1 MTDFSDSEQ
10 QAAQSD
16 SAAERNARHK
26 RAMQRKKEYIDGNIA
41 AATID
46 KGLLV
51 VLTGN
56 GKGKSS
62 SAFGMLARSVGHGLR
77 CGVVQ
82 FIKGQWEC
90 GEQMLFGAHPQVEFH
105 VMNTGFTWDTQD
117 REGDIAAAEK
127 TWANAAELLSNS
139 EVDVVILDEL
149 TYMLTYGYLDK
160 ETVLSA
166 LEKRPANQ
174 HVIVTGR
181 NAAKELIEIA
191 DTVTE
196 LGENKHAFYSG
207 VKVQK
212 GIDY

>member
-1 MTDFSDSEQ
+1 MTDEETPETRT
-10 QAAQSD
+10 AR
-16 SAAERNARHK
+16 RNERHK
-26 RAMQRKKEYIDGNIA
+26 RAMQRKKDYIDGKIA
-41 AATID
+41 EATID

-82 FIKGQWEC
+82 FIKGKWEC
-90 GEQMLFGAHPQVEFH
+90 GEQLLFQDNPLVEFY
-105 VMNTGFTWDTQD
+105 VMATGFTWETQD
-117 REGDIAAAEK
+117 REGDIAAAEA
-127 TWANAAELLSNS
+127 TWLHAEELLSNP
-139 EVDVVILDEL
+139 DVAVVVLDEL

-160 ETVLSA
+160 EKVISA
-166 LEKRPANQ
+166 LENRPPNQ

-181 NAAKELIEIA
+181 NASKELIEIA
-191 DTVTE
+191 DTVSE
-196 LGENKHAFYSG
+196 IGETKHPFYEG

>member
-1 MTDFSDSEQ
+1 MSADTD
-10 QAAQSD
+10 
-16 SAAERNARHK
+16 RNERHK
-26 RAMQRKKEYIDGNIA
+26 RAMQRKKEHIDGNIA
-41 AATID
+41 KATID
-46 KGLLV
+46 KGLMV

-82 FIKGQWEC
+82 FIKGVWET
-90 GEQMLFGAHPQVEFH
+90 GEHLLFQDHPLVEFH
-105 VMNTGFTWDTQD
+105 VMNTGFTWETQD
-117 REGDIAAAEK
+117 READIAAAKATWEK
-127 TWANAAELLSNS
+127 AAELLNNKDI
-139 EVDVVILDEL
+139 DVVILDEL
-149 TYMLTYGYLDK
+149 TYMLTYGYLDRD
-160 ETVLSA
+160 TVIDTLDN
-166 LEKRPANQ
+166 RPEMQ

-181 NAAKELIEIA
+181 NASKELIEIA

-196 LGENKHAFYSG
+196 LGETKHAFYDG

>member
-1 MTDFSDSEQ
+1 MSTSE
-10 QAAQSD
+10 
-16 SAAERNARHK
+16 ERALRHK
-26 RAMQRKKEYIDGNIA
+26 KAMQRKKEHIDGRIA

-56 GKGKSS
+56 GKGKST

-77 CGVVQ
+77 CGVIQ

-90 GEQMLFGAHPQVEFH
+90 GEQMLFADNPLVEFH
-105 VMNTGFTWDTQD
+105 VMNTGFTWETQD
-117 REGDIAAAEK
+117 RDTDIAAAEK
-127 TWANAAELLSNS
+127 TWAHGAAMMTNP
-139 EVDVVILDEL
+139 DFNVVILDEL

-160 ETVLSA
+160 EMVLSA
-166 LEKRPANQ
+166 LENRPEGQ
-174 HVIVTGR
+174 HVIITGR
-181 NAAKELIEIA
+181 SAAKELIELA

-196 LGENKHAFYSG
+196 LGENKHAFYDG

>member
-1 MTDFSDSEQ
+1 MSTSEER
-10 QAAQSD
+10 AQ
-16 SAAERNARHK
+16 RHK
-26 RAMQRKKEYIDGNIA
+26 KAMQRKKEHIDGRIA

-56 GKGKSS
+56 GKGKST

-77 CGVVQ
+77 CGVIQ

-90 GEQMLFGAHPQVEFH
+90 GEQMLFADNPLVEFH
-105 VMNTGFTWDTQD
+105 VMNTGFTWETQD
-117 REGDIAAAEK
+117 RDSDIAAAEK
-127 TWANAAELLSNS
+127 TWAHGAAMMRNPDF
-139 EVDVVILDEL
+139 DVVILDEL

-160 ETVLSA
+160 EMVLSA
-166 LEKRPANQ
+166 LENRPEGQ
-174 HVIVTGR
+174 HVVITGR
-181 NAAKELIEIA
+181 SAAKELIELA

-196 LGENKHAFYSG
+196 LGENKHAFYDG

>member
-1 MTDFSDSEQ
+1 MSTSE
-10 QAAQSD
+10 
-16 SAAERNARHK
+16 ERAIRHK
-26 RAMQRKKEYIDGNIA
+26 KAMQRKKEYIDGRIA
-41 AATID
+41 EATID
-46 KGLLV
+46 KGLMV

-56 GKGKSS
+56 GKGKST

-77 CGVVQ
+77 CGVIQ

-90 GEQMLFGAHPQVEFH
+90 GEQMLFADNPLVEFH
-105 VMNTGFTWDTQD
+105 VMNTGFTWETQD
-117 REGDIAAAEK
+117 RDKDIAAAEE
-127 TWANAAELLSNS
+127 TWKHAAAMLKNPDF
-139 EVDVVILDEL
+139 DVVILDEL

-160 ETVLSA
+160 EMVLSA
-166 LEKRPANQ
+166 LEGRPPAQ

-181 NAAKELIEIA
+181 SASKELIELA

-196 LGENKHAFYSG
+196 LGENKHAFYDG

>member
-1 MTDFSDSEQ
+1 MSTSKER
-10 QAAQSD
+10 AQ
-16 SAAERNARHK
+16 RHK
-26 RAMQRKKEYIDGNIA
+26 KAMQRKKEHIDGRIA

-56 GKGKSS
+56 GKGKST

-77 CGVVQ
+77 CGVIQ

-90 GEQMLFGAHPQVEFH
+90 GEQMLFADNPLVEFQ
-105 VMNTGFTWDTQD
+105 VMNTGFTWETQD
-117 REGDIAAAEK
+117 RDSDIAAAEK
-127 TWANAAELLSNS
+127 TWAHGAAMMTNPDF
-139 EVDVVILDEL
+139 DVVILDEL

-160 ETVLSA
+160 EMVLSA
-166 LEKRPANQ
+166 LENRPQGQ
-174 HVIVTGR
+174 HVVITGR
-181 NAAKELIEIA
+181 SAAKELIELA

-196 LGENKHAFYSG
+196 LGENKHAFYDG

>member
-1 MTDFSDSEQ
+1 METRE
-10 QAAQSD
+10 
-16 SAAERNARHK
+16 ERNARHK
-26 RAMQRKKEYIDGNIA
+26 KAMQRKKEHIDQRIA

-46 KGLLV
+46 KGLLL

-90 GEQMLFGAHPQVEFH
+90 GEHLLFHNHPLVEFH

-117 REGDIAAAEK
+117 READIAAAVATWDHAEK
-127 TWANAAELLSNS
+127 LLSNP
-139 EVDVVILDEL
+139 DVKVVLLDEL
-149 TYMLTYGYLDK
+149 TYMLTYGYLDADR
-160 ETVLSA
+160 VVNALSN
-166 LEKRPANQ
+166 RPADQ

-181 NAAKELIEIA
+181 NANQRLIDLA
-191 DTVTE
+191 DTVSE
-196 LGENKHAFYSG
+196 VEDVKHAFNAG
-207 VKVQK
+207 VRVQK

>member
-1 MTDFSDSEQ
+1 MSKET
-10 QAAQSD
+10 
-16 SAAERNARHK
+16 ERNERHK
-26 RAMQRKKEYIDGNIA
+26 RAMQRKKAHIDGNIEK
-41 AATID
+41 ATID
-46 KGLLV
+46 KGLMV

-82 FIKGQWEC
+82 FIKGVWET
-90 GEQMLFGAHPQVEFH
+90 GEHLLFQDHPLVEFYT
-105 VMNTGFTWDTQD
+105 MNTGFTWETQD
-117 REGDIAAAEK
+117 READIAAAKATWEK
-127 TWANAAELLSNS
+127 AVLLLTNKD
-139 EVDVVILDEL
+139 VDVVILDEL

-160 ETVLSA
+160 EAVIDA
-166 LEKRPANQ
+166 LENRPEMQ

-181 NAAKELIEIA
+181 SAAKELIEIA

-196 LGENKHAFYSG
+196 LGETKHAFYDG

>member
-1 MTDFSDSEQ
+1 MS
-10 QAAQSD
+10 
-16 SAAERNARHK
+16 SAEDRNKRHK
-26 RAMQRKKEYIDGNIA
+26 KAMQRKKEYIDGRIA
-41 AATID
+41 EATID
-46 KGLLV
+46 KGLIV

-82 FIKGQWEC
+82 FIKGKWEC
-90 GEQMLFGAHPQVEFH
+90 GEQMLFENNPLVEFH
-105 VMNTGFTWDTQD
+105 VMNTGFTWETQD
-117 REGDIAAAEK
+117 READIEAAEA
-127 TWANAAELLSNS
+127 TWEKASELLGNP

-160 ETVLSA
+160 EMVLAA
-166 LEKRPANQ
+166 LENRPSNQ
-174 HVIVTGR
+174 HVIITGR
-181 NAAKELIEIA
+181 SASKELIEIA
-191 DTVTE
+191 DTVSEVTE
-196 LGENKHAFYSG
+196 TKHAFYDG

>member
-1 MTDFSDSEQ
+1 METTEQ
-10 QAAQSD
+10 
-16 SAAERNARHK
+16 RNARHK
-26 RAMQRKKEYIDGNIA
+26 KAMQRKKEHVDQRIA

-46 KGLLV
+46 KGLLL

-90 GEQMLFGAHPQVEFH
+90 GEHLLFAHHPLVEFY

-117 REGDIAAAEK
+117 READIAAAEK
-127 TWANAAELLSNS
+127 TWLHAEALLQNP
-139 EVDVVILDEL
+139 DVNVVLLDEL
-149 TYMLTYGYLDK
+149 TYMLTYGYLDADR
-160 ETVLSA
+160 VFSA
-166 LEKRPANQ
+166 LTDRPPAQ

-181 NAAKELIEIA
+181 NANQRLIDLA
-191 DTVTE
+191 DTVSEVTDV
-196 LGENKHAFYSG
+196 KHAFNAG
-207 VKVQK
+207 VRVQK

>member
-1 MTDFSDSEQ
+1 VSTSE
-10 QAAQSD
+10 
-16 SAAERNARHK
+16 ERAIRHK
-26 RAMQRKKEYIDGNIA
+26 KAMQRKKEYIDGRIA
-41 AATID
+41 EATID
-46 KGLLV
+46 KGLMV

-56 GKGKSS
+56 GKGKST

-77 CGVVQ
+77 CGVIQ

-90 GEQMLFGAHPQVEFH
+90 GEQMLFADNPLVEFH
-105 VMNTGFTWDTQD
+105 VMNTGFTWETQD
-117 REGDIAAAEK
+117 RDKDIAAAEE
-127 TWANAAELLSNS
+127 TWKHAASMLKNPEF
-139 EVDVVILDEL
+139 DVVILDEL

-160 ETVLSA
+160 EMVLSA
-166 LEKRPANQ
+166 LEGRPAAQ

-181 NAAKELIEIA
+181 SASKELIELA

-196 LGENKHAFYSG
+196 LGENKHAFYDG

>member
-1 MTDFSDSEQ
+1 
-10 QAAQSD
+10 
-16 SAAERNARHK
+16 
-26 RAMQRKKEYIDGNIA
+26 MQRKKEHIDSRIA
-41 AATID
+41 EATID
-46 KGLLV
+46 KGLLL

-90 GEQMLFGAHPQVEFH
+90 GEQMLFEANPLVKFH

-117 REGDIAAAEK
+117 RELDIVAAKATWEK
-127 TWANAAELLSNS
+127 ASALLANPD
-139 EVDVVILDEL
+139 VDVVILDEL

-160 ETVLSA
+160 EAVLQA
-166 LEKRPANQ
+166 LENRPARQ
-174 HVIVTGR
+174 HAIVTGR
-181 NAAKELIEIA
+181 NASKELIAMA

-196 LGENKHAFYSG
+196 LGDTKHAFNAG

>member
-1 MTDFSDSEQ
+1 MPESK
-10 QAAQSD
+10 
-16 SAAERNARHK
+16 ERNERHK
-26 RAMQRKKEYIDGNIA
+26 KAMQRKKEYIDGRIA
-41 AATID
+41 EATID
-46 KGLLV
+46 KGLMV

-62 SAFGMLARSVGHGLR
+62 SAFGMLARSVGHGLH

-90 GEQMLFGAHPQVEFH
+90 GEQMLFQENPLVEFH
-105 VMNTGFTWDTQD
+105 VMNTGFTWETQD
-117 REGDIAAAEK
+117 REKDIEAAVSTWRKAE
-127 TWANAAELLSNS
+127 TLLENEDV
-139 EVDVVILDEL
+139 EVVVLDEL

-160 ETVLSA
+160 ERVLNA
-166 LEKRPANQ
+166 LESRPSQQ

-181 NAAKELIEIA
+181 SASKELIEIA

-196 LGENKHAFYSG
+196 LGESKHAFYDG

>member
-1 MTDFSDSEQ
+1 ME
-10 QAAQSD
+10 
-16 SAAERNARHK
+16 SADERNARHK
-26 RAMQRKKEYIDGNIA
+26 RAMQRKKEHVDQRIA
-41 AATID
+41 AATTD

-77 CGVVQ
+77 AGVVQ

-90 GEQMLFGAHPQVEFH
+90 GEHLLFHDHPLVEFH
-105 VMNTGFTWDTQD
+105 VMNTGFTWETQD
-117 REGDIAAAEK
+117 READIAAARA
-127 TWANAAELLSNS
+127 TWAHAKRLLQDPACQ
-139 EVDVVILDEL
+139 VLILDEL
-149 TYMLTYGYLDK
+149 TYMLTYGYLDAD
-160 ETVLSA
+160 EVLTA
-166 LEKRPANQ
+166 LRERPAHQ

-181 NAAKELIEIA
+181 NASKGLIELA
-191 DTVTE
+191 DTVSE
-196 LGENKHAFYSG
+196 VNDVKHAFNNG

>member
-1 MTDFSDSEQ
+1 MTNTTDKSD
-10 QAAQSD
+10 
-16 SAAERNARHK
+16 RNARHK
-26 RAMQRKKEYIDGNIA
+26 KAMQRKKAHIDANIA

-46 KGLLV
+46 KGLLL

-90 GEQMLFGAHPQVEFH
+90 GEHMLFGAHPLVEFH
-105 VMNTGFTWDTQD
+105 VMNTGFTWETQD
-117 REGDIAAAEK
+117 RDKDIAAALSTWEK
-127 TWANAAELLSNS
+127 AVALLTNP
-139 EVDVVILDEL
+139 DINVVILDEL

-160 ETVLSA
+160 DKVLA
-166 LEKRPANQ
+166 TLENRPEGQ
-174 HVIVTGR
+174 HVIITGR
-181 NAAKELIEIA
+181 NASKELVEMA

-196 LGENKHAFYSG
+196 LGETKHAFYDG

>member
-1 MTDFSDSEQ
+1 MSTSE
-10 QAAQSD
+10 
-16 SAAERNARHK
+16 ERALRHK
-26 RAMQRKKEYIDGNIA
+26 KAMQRKKEHIDGRIA
-41 AATID
+41 QATID

-56 GKGKSS
+56 GKGKST

-77 CGVVQ
+77 CGVIQ

-90 GEQMLFGAHPQVEFH
+90 GEQMLFADNPLVEFH
-105 VMNTGFTWDTQD
+105 VMNTGFTWETQD
-117 REGDIAAAEK
+117 RDKDIAAAEK
-127 TWANAAELLSNS
+127 TWKHGAAMMTNPDF
-139 EVDVVILDEL
+139 DVVILDEL

-160 ETVLSA
+160 EMVLSA
-166 LEKRPANQ
+166 LENRPEGQ

-181 NAAKELIEIA
+181 NAAKELIELA

-196 LGENKHAFYSG
+196 LDESKHAFYEG

>member
-1 MTDFSDSEQ
+1 VSTSE
-10 QAAQSD
+10 
-16 SAAERNARHK
+16 ERALRHK
-26 RAMQRKKEYIDGNIA
+26 KAMQRKKEHIDGRIA

-56 GKGKSS
+56 GKGKST

-77 CGVVQ
+77 CGVIQ

-90 GEQMLFGAHPQVEFH
+90 GEQMLFADNPLVEFH
-105 VMNTGFTWDTQD
+105 VMNTGFTWETQD
-117 REGDIAAAEK
+117 RDSDIAAAEK
-127 TWANAAELLSNS
+127 TWAHGAAMMTNPDF
-139 EVDVVILDEL
+139 DVVILDEL

-160 ETVLSA
+160 EMVLSA
-166 LEKRPANQ
+166 LENRPEGQ
-174 HVIVTGR
+174 HVVITGR
-181 NAAKELIEIA
+181 SAAKELIELA

-196 LGENKHAFYSG
+196 LGENKHAFYDG

>member
-1 MTDFSDSEQ
+1 MSTSE
-10 QAAQSD
+10 
-16 SAAERNARHK
+16 ERAARHK
-26 RAMQRKKEYIDGNIA
+26 KAMQRKKEHIDGNIA
-41 AATID
+41 KATID
-46 KGLLV
+46 KGLVV

-62 SAFGMLARSVGHGLR
+62 SAFGMLARSLGHGLR

-82 FIKGQWEC
+82 FIKGVWET
-90 GEQMLFGAHPQVEFH
+90 GEHLMFQDNPLVEFH
-105 VMNTGFTWDTQD
+105 VMNTGFTWETQD
-117 REGDIAAAEK
+117 RDKDIAAAEA
-127 TWANAAELLSNS
+127 TWEHAAALLANP
-139 EVDVVILDEL
+139 EVQVVVLDEL

-166 LEKRPANQ
+166 IENRPAMQ

-181 NAAKELIEIA
+181 NASNELIEIA
-191 DTVTE
+191 DTVSE
-196 LGENKHAFYSG
+196 LAETKHAFYDG

>member
-1 MTDFSDSEQ
+1 MSETPE
-10 QAAQSD
+10 D
-16 SAAERNARHK
+16 RKTRHK
-26 RAMQRKKEYIDGNIA
+26 KAMQRKKEHVDARIA

-46 KGLLV
+46 KGLMV

-90 GEQMLFGAHPQVEFH
+90 GEHLLFKDHPLVEFH
-105 VMNTGFTWDTQD
+105 VMNTGFTWETQD
-117 REGDIAAAEK
+117 RDKDIAAARA
-127 TWANAAELLSNS
+127 TWSHAADLLKSP
-139 EVDVVILDEL
+139 DVHVVLLDEL
-149 TYMLTYGYLDK
+149 TYMLTYGYLDA
-160 ETVLSA
+160 EEVLSA
-166 LEKRPANQ
+166 LSNRPSQQ

-181 NAAKELIEIA
+181 NANAALIEMA
-191 DTVTE
+191 DTVSEVVDT
-196 LGENKHAFYSG
+196 KHAFNNG
-207 VKVQK
+207 IKVQK

>member
-1 MTDFSDSEQ
+1 MSTNE
-10 QAAQSD
+10 
-16 SAAERNARHK
+16 ERALRHK
-26 RAMQRKKEYIDGNIA
+26 KAMQRKKEHIDGRIA

-56 GKGKSS
+56 GKGKST

-77 CGVVQ
+77 CGVIQ

-90 GEQMLFGAHPQVEFH
+90 GEQMLFADNPLVEFH
-105 VMNTGFTWDTQD
+105 VMNTGFTWETQD
-117 REGDIAAAEK
+117 RDSDIAAAEK
-127 TWANAAELLSNS
+127 TWAHGAAMMKNPDF
-139 EVDVVILDEL
+139 DVVILDEL

-160 ETVLSA
+160 EMVLSA
-166 LEKRPANQ
+166 LENRPEGQ
-174 HVIVTGR
+174 HVVITGR
-181 NAAKELIEIA
+181 SAAKELIELA

-196 LGENKHAFYSG
+196 LGENKHAFYDG

>member
-1 MTDFSDSEQ
+1 MSTSEER
-10 QAAQSD
+10 AQ
-16 SAAERNARHK
+16 RHK
-26 RAMQRKKEYIDGNIA
+26 KAMQRKKEHIDGRIA

-56 GKGKSS
+56 GKGKST

-77 CGVVQ
+77 CGVIQ

-90 GEQMLFGAHPQVEFH
+90 GEQMLFADNPLVEFH
-105 VMNTGFTWDTQD
+105 VMNTGFTWETQD
-117 REGDIAAAEK
+117 RDSDIAAAEK
-127 TWANAAELLSNS
+127 TWAHGAAMMTNPDF
-139 EVDVVILDEL
+139 DVVILDEL

-160 ETVLSA
+160 EMVLSA
-166 LEKRPANQ
+166 LENRPQGQ
-174 HVIVTGR
+174 HVVITGR
-181 NAAKELIEIA
+181 SAAKELIELA

-196 LGENKHAFYSG
+196 LGENKHAFYDG